1 MRKENGRPKL
11 DLDQLLKQLYLKK
24 QWLDTMITSLES
36 ATRSPHHRFIESVT
50 QVIAQSSQRKPTV
63 DLDHQQKLR
72 LARLANQVRRG
83 AVSRRSN
90 GSAEAR

>member
-11 DLDQLLKQLYLKK
+11 DHLLKILYVKK
-24 QWLDTMITSLES
+24 QWLDTMITGLES
-36 ATRSPHHRFIESVT
+36 ATRSADHRLIESVT
-50 QVIAQSSQRKPTV
+50 QIVAQSSQRKPTV

-83 AVSRRSN
+83 AVTRRPSE
-90 GSAEAR
+90 SAET

>member
-1 MRKENGRPKL
+1 MRKENGRPK
-11 DLDQLLKQLYLKK
+11 LDQLLKQLYLKK

-36 ATRSPHHRFIESVT
+36 ATRSPDHRFIESVT
-50 QVIAQSSQRKPTV
+50 QVLAQSPQRKPTV

-83 AVSRRSN
+83 AVPRRPSEN
-90 GSAEAR
+90 AEAQ

>member
-1 MRKENGRPKL
+1 MRKENGRPK
-11 DLDQLLKQLYLKK
+11 LDQLLKQLYLKK

-36 ATRSPHHRFIESVT
+36 ASRSPHHRLIESVT

-83 AVSRRSN
+83 AAVSRRPNESD
-90 GSAEAR
+90 EAR